1 MARFRDSFRLTGIKR
16 VPVPL
21 RPVLASVLLALVA
34 NSADA
39 QVIDTA
45 RIPMIEE
52 AQAPITPRRAFLY
65 SLVLP
70 GAGQAKLNR
79 SYAGASFVLVEA
91 VALTLVHRS
100 AEDLRIARR
109 FHGDSMPL
117 SYQTNTTTGLVARDT
132 LGNPIVSSWQQSRY
146 TTAYVRTRRLHLED
160 WMALLVFNHLFS
172 GADAFVAAQLWDL
185 PARIGVNQ
193 SANGTTTITAT
204 IPFGGPPRR

>member
-1 MARFRDSFRLTGIKR
+1 MTA
-16 VPVPL
+16 
-21 RPVLASVLLALVA
+21 LLAV
-34 NSADA
+34 SASDLRA

-45 RIPMIEE
+45 GIPVIDEVR
-52 AQAPITPRRAFLY
+52 APISPRRAFLY

-70 GAGQAKLNR
+70 GAGQAKLGR
-79 SYAGASFVLVEA
+79 SSAGASFVLVEA
-91 VALTLVHRS
+91 IALTLVHRS

-117 SYQTNTTTGLVARDT
+117 SYQINTTTGLVARDT
-132 LGNPIVSSWQQSRY
+132 LGNPIVSSWERSRY

-185 PARIGVNQ
+185 PAHIDVSR
-193 SANGTTTITAT
+193 SANGTTITAR
-204 IPFGGPPRR
+204 IPIGGPPRR

>member
-1 MARFRDSFRLTGIKR
+1 
-16 VPVPL
+16 VL
-21 RPVLASVLLALVA
+21 RTPRPLLAAALLAVVA
-34 NSADA
+34 SGAKA
-39 QVIDTA
+39 QVLDTA
-45 RIPMIEE
+45 RIPVIEE
-52 AQAPITPRRAFLY
+52 ARAPISPRRAFLY

-117 SYQTNTTTGLVARDT
+117 TYQTNTTTGLVARDT
-132 LGNPIVSSWQQSRY
+132 LGNPIVATWQQTRY

-193 SANGTTTITAT
+193 SANGTTITAT